1 MSRISFTFFV
11 RYQVSER
18 VIMDI
23 KSFQYNN
30 ITEIDKQLL
39 KSLLYLIWEDI
50 NIEDIH
56 PQEMNVMS
64 FCAIEKNEFIGY
76 LGVVSWNIIVKN
88 KTFKMCGLSC
98 VCTHPEYREQGIGS
112 MLVRKATEW
121 LIQEGRFDIGLFTC
135 SQRNTPFYEHIGW
148 WQKCS
153 NLVLKESDR
162 EGAYVSDSLQLNVF
176 KLLISAKAKLYAN
189 YFENSIVTLNFP
201 KGKFI

>member
-64 FCAIEKNEFIGY
+64 FA
-76 LGVVSWNIIVKN
+76 L
-88 KTFKMCGLSC
+88 
-98 VCTHPEYREQGIGS
+98 
-112 MLVRKATEW
+112 
-121 LIQEGRFDIGLFTC
+121 
-135 SQRNTPFYEHIGW
+135 
-148 WQKCS
+148 
-153 NLVLKESDR
+153 
-162 EGAYVSDSLQLNVF
+162 
-176 KLLISAKAKLYAN
+176 
-189 YFENSIVTLNFP
+189 
-201 KGKFI
+201 

>member
-18 VIMDI
+18 AIMDI

-64 FCAIEKNEFIGY
+64 FCAIENE
-76 LGVVSWNIIVKN
+76 L
-88 KTFKMCGLSC
+88 KTF
-98 VCTHPEYREQGIGS
+98 
-112 MLVRKATEW
+112 
-121 LIQEGRFDIGLFTC
+121 
-135 SQRNTPFYEHIGW
+135 
-148 WQKCS
+148 
-153 NLVLKESDR
+153 
-162 EGAYVSDSLQLNVF
+162 
-176 KLLISAKAKLYAN
+176 LY
-189 YFENSIVTLNFP
+189 P
-201 KGKFI
+201 

>member
-18 VIMDI
+18 AIMDI

-88 KTFKMCGLSC
+88 KTFKMCGLS
-98 VCTHPEYREQGIGS
+98 
-112 MLVRKATEW
+112 
-121 LIQEGRFDIGLFTC
+121 
-135 SQRNTPFYEHIGW
+135 
-148 WQKCS
+148 
-153 NLVLKESDR
+153 
-162 EGAYVSDSLQLNVF
+162 
-176 KLLISAKAKLYAN
+176 
-189 YFENSIVTLNFP
+189 
-201 KGKFI
+201 

>member
-50 NIEDIH
+50 N
-56 PQEMNVMS
+56 
-64 FCAIEKNEFIGY
+64 IEKNEFIGY

-121 LIQEGRFDIGLFTC
+121 IMQDGRFDIGLFTC

>member
-1 MSRISFTFFV
+1 MVIKESGENGAEYRLMKFIVESKNSSFDCQTMSRISFIFV

-39 KSLLYLIWEDI
+39 KSLLYFIWEDI

-76 LGVVSWNIIVKN
+76 LGVVSWNIIVK
-88 KTFKMCGLSC
+88 
-98 VCTHPEYREQGIGS
+98 I
-112 MLVRKATEW
+112 
-121 LIQEGRFDIGLFTC
+121 
-135 SQRNTPFYEHIGW
+135 
-148 WQKCS
+148 
-153 NLVLKESDR
+153 
-162 EGAYVSDSLQLNVF
+162 
-176 KLLISAKAKLYAN
+176 KLLKC
-189 YFENSIVTLNFP
+189 V
-201 KGKFI
+201 G

>member
-98 VCTHPEYREQGIGS
+98 VCTLPEYREQGIGS

-121 LIQEGRFDIGLFTC
+121 IMLDG
-135 SQRNTPFYEHIGW
+135 
-148 WQKCS
+148 
-153 NLVLKESDR
+153 
-162 EGAYVSDSLQLNVF
+162 
-176 KLLISAKAKLYAN
+176 
-189 YFENSIVTLNFP
+189 
-201 KGKFI
+201 

>member
-112 MLVRKATEW
+112 
-121 LIQEGRFDIGLFTC
+121 
-135 SQRNTPFYEHIGW
+135 
-148 WQKCS
+148 
-153 NLVLKESDR
+153 KESNGMD
-162 EGAYVSDSLQLNVF
+162 
-176 KLLISAKAKLYAN
+176 YARW
-189 YFENSIVTLNFP
+189 
-201 KGKFI
+201 